1 MCGFSACSVL
11 CLFCMKPCHW
21 ILPALLTAPAA
32 ALPLVAAL
40 ADDDAGA
47 SGTGTLIASLPSH
60 SQNVWVQVKQSVSVE
75 ELSSGLQ
82 VDETRLARLNDV
94 DEDHRFAGGDWLS
107 VPRDRSTR
115 LKGLDTLDARALRPE
130 PPVQI
135 ASAGGVSGVVRF
147 GDTLLKIAERYGL
160 TLAELLRLNPGLETA
175 RLVAGSQVRLAQS
188 APVRTRSLF
197 AARPTGSGGLS
208 WPELPNFRQQ
218 PEGSRF
224 GGRNSTAWVWPTQ
237 GVFTSGYGWRWG
249 RMHRGIDIANS
260 VGTPIVAAQDGR
272 VTFSGWHD
280 GGFGYLVE
288 ITHEDGSLTRYAHNS
303 ALLVRTGDEVQQGQA
318 ISRMGSTGR
327 STGPHLHFEILPPGR
342 GAVNPLQF
350 LPPRA

>member
-1 MCGFSACSVL
+1 MCGFSAGSVL

-47 SGTGTLIASLPSH
+47 SGTGTLIASLPTTGTRS
-60 SQNVWVQVKQSVSVE
+60 VWVQVKQPVSLE

-94 DEDHRFAGGDWLS
+94 DEDHQFVGGDWLS
-107 VPRDRSTR
+107 VPRDRSEN
-115 LKGLDTLDARALRPE
+115 LKTVGALDVRALRPE

-135 ASAGGVSGVVRF
+135 ASAGGASGVVRF

-175 RLVAGSQVRLAQS
+175 RLVVGSQVRLAQS
-188 APVRTRSLF
+188 APVRTRSLI

-208 WPELPNFRQQ
+208 WPELPGFRQQ

-224 GGRNSTAWVWPTQ
+224 GGRSSTNWVWPAQ
-237 GVFTSGYGWRWG
+237 GVRPPDRSRSTCG
-249 RMHRGIDIANS
+249 
-260 VGTPIVAAQDGR
+260 AAPAGPR
-272 VTFSGWHD
+272 
-280 GGFGYLVE
+280 
-288 ITHEDGSLTRYAHNS
+288 TR
-303 ALLVRTGDEVQQGQA
+303 
-318 ISRMGSTGR
+318 STGR
-327 STGPHLHFEILPPGR
+327 SPCPSQRRMTSGSSTNSR
-342 GAVNPLQF
+342 
-350 LPPRA
+350 